1 MTQAEPNPKEP
12 AIDFT
17 IGGMDMNREPELPE
31 FWRDLEIVQ
40 ALNREVQPI
49 VLDEGEMLLTDT
61 TEPKLDAPT

>member
-1 MTQAEPNPKEP
+1 
-12 AIDFT
+12 
-17 IGGMDMNREPELPE
+17 MNREPELPE